1 MFSTQQ
7 KYGVSKAVAEKKMV
21 SVSVDGASVNMG
33 RHKGLKVLIQNNPG
47 MSGVIQ
53 IWMTGD
59 GGGFCLS
66 TVLIIY

>member
-33 RHKGLKVLIQNNPG
+33 RDIKA
-47 MSGVIQ
+47 
-53 IWMTGD
+53 
-59 GGGFCLS
+59 
-66 TVLIIY
+66 